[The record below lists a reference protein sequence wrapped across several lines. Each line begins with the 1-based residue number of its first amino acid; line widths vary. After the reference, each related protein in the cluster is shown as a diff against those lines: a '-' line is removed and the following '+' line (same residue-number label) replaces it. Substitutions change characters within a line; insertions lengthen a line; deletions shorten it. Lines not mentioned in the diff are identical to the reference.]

1 MSNGYEFNWS
11 DIAFGSKKA
20 VKDLKATFIAA
31 PRRIS
36 PARFKQ
42 LVKDYLPNG
51 NIILGLAQEDYV
63 LGFEDQPQFAMLRQP
78 DIQAVITATNKA
90 QLPHKIYTL
99 MYQQRDT
106 QHIIEKIPFS
116 KVVFINGSWKHSFHT
131 LPIYYALINRKQPFE
146 LVSAFA
152 DEQEA
157 KETAKKLEQAISK
170 KLSLPPLQTSWKE
183 AEMVALANKSAQQS
197 FDHTFQTGAVV
208 GKKNGSKYKL
218 LMYLHNEIVPYQTF
232 ALHHGA
238 SREQFFSPPN
248 DLNHYDTVHAEVQA
262 VIKAMEQGI
271 DLKGCTL
278 FVNLLPCP
286 VCSRVLLKSEI
297 AEIIYEHD
305 HSDGYAVKL
314 LTNAGVRVRRA
325 VG

>member
-1 MSNGYEFNWS
+1 MNNDYEFNWS
-11 DIAFGSKKA
+11 DLAFGSKKA
-20 VKDLKATFIAA
+20 VKNLKATFIAA

-36 PARFKQ
+36 SARFKQ
-42 LVKDYLPNG
+42 LVKEYLPSG
-51 NIILGLAQEDYV
+51 NIILGLAQEDFV
-63 LGFEDQPQFAMLRQP
+63 LGFEDQPQFAMLKLS
-78 DIQAVITATNKA
+78 DIHTIITATNKA
-90 QLPHKIYTL
+90 NLPNKIYTL
-99 MYQQRDT
+99 TYQQRDA

-116 KVVFINGSWKHSFHT
+116 KVIFINGSWKHSFHT
-131 LPIYYALINRKQPFE
+131 LPMYYALVNKKQPFE

-152 DEQEA
+152 DEKEA
-157 KETAKKLEQAISK
+157 KDASKKLEQQISK
-170 KLSLPPLQTSWKE
+170 KLSLPKLQTTWSEK
-183 AEMVALANKSAQQS
+183 EMVALANKSAHQS

-208 GKKNGSKYKL
+208 GKKKGSKYQL
-218 LMYLHNEIVPYQTF
+218 LMYLHNEIVPYQTY

-238 SREQFFSPPN
+238 SREQYFSPPN

-262 VIKAMEQGI
+262 VINAMQHGI
-271 DLKGCTL
+271 DLRGCSL

-286 VCSRVLLKSEI
+286 VCSRVLLKSGI
-297 AEIIYEHD
+297 AEIVYEHD